1 MLNNRMTMNQ
11 AIAWVMALSVAI
23 VIAVPASADD
33 NFVDVKEAEE
43 KEAVTQ
49 PVDPQQKLQLIIE
62 RMRKTS
68 DQIDQKTLGDK
79 TQKLQVQSLADI
91 DELIKLAE
99 SQKSSSQP
107 QSSSMPQDQPP
118 RKPSPSQQ
126 KPQSEKEGSKKPN
139 ANPGQSSD
147 AASKPM
153 ESDPRN
159 RQSKAAR
166 RSKRLAR
173 QFQADRIWG
182 HLPQQLRKRLANV
195 KYDEPLVKYRELV
208 ERYYESLATESST
221 RRSTNRP
228 ENGQKSR

>member
-1 MLNNRMTMNQ
+1 MKQ
-11 AIAWVMALSVAI
+11 AIAWVMTIAFAI
-23 VIAVPASADD
+23 VVAMPASADD
-33 NFVDVKEAEE
+33 NIVDVKEPE
-43 KEAVTQ
+43 KNEPEKNETVTQ
-49 PVDPQQKLQLIIE
+49 PVDPQQKLQSIID

-68 DQIDQKTLGDK
+68 DQIDKKTLGDK
-79 TQKLQVQSLADI
+79 TQNLQIQSLADI
-91 DELIKLAE
+91 DELIKLAQ

-107 QSSSMPQDQPP
+107 QSNSKPQDQPP
-118 RKPSPSQQ
+118 QKPSPSQQ
-126 KPQSEKEGSKKPN
+126 QPQPEKDGSNKPN

-153 ESDPRN
+153 ESDPKN
-159 RQSKAAR
+159 RQSQAAR

-208 ERYYESLATESST
+208 ERYYESLANESSKGESSS
-221 RRSTNRP
+221 RS
-228 ENGQKSR
+228 ENSRK